1 MELPAGTVGGL
12 LPNVSLSKNGLYP
25 SEKFQFIPTKYN
37 IDAGKALKIINHN
50 AMGKWSSDF
59 IEINCGRGNGTLV
72 GKVLITIS
80 SNNDTIKGISAIK
93 VGNTEDLEVYKDGEY
108 VYVKNTYMYN
118 VNVTIQATDVYHIEA
133 DGNIDLPSDAVKVEY
148 V

>member
-1 MELPAGTVGGL
+1 
-12 LPNVSLSKNGLYP
+12 
-25 SEKFQFIPTKYN
+25 
-37 IDAGKALKIINHN
+37 
-50 AMGKWSSDF
+50 MGKWSSDF